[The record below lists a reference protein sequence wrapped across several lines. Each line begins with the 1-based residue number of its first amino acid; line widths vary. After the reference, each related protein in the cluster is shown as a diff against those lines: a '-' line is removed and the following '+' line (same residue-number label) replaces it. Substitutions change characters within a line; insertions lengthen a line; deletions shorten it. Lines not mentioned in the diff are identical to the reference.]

1 MEDTLA
7 PSAHI
12 VDTGVGP
19 AVACGDPHT
28 AALATASEVASVAAS
43 LDGQPSD
50 PCAPSTHEKQREQE
64 AQEGESVPFVD
75 TTSVTDSTPPSG
87 PSPASSPLTQ
97 HVKTD
102 TMPTTTG
109 STGACADNAV
119 NAPPTLLSPHTTP
132 EISVTPSDHG
142 SPASVSDDYPDP
154 KTAYLTPDRNQAYD
168 HHHHQH
174 MHTTLSNQAHY
185 RSPTDSDLIDR
196 LRAYRESEVT
206 TPTLEQM
213 GLDQLDEADLRMLL
227 QNAYEVIQEKDRN
240 LGMAAMMGKDLVE
253 SNATLQAKYE
263 HILSQLRQQ
272 RANRSRQLTPPRRII
287 LSPPPDMIVV
297 ESTEDGAPI
306 SSDDQDWVDFEPSTR
321 PLHHSFPNSPS
332 HGSSFP
338 SVSFR
343 RSVSTHS
350 GLSRS
355 RSRADIEKMSTLE
368 NLNSELQ
375 AKVEAVTKDLKQGR
389 RQAFK
394 HHRRVEKE
402 LTATK
407 NELERTMSKV
417 QDLEDQN
424 RRLIEASKMIRMRR
438 IMLKNQ
444 LPAPGSIPGST
455 MANMA
460 VEMQGDEATIQE
472 MLAEDNRIF
481 EELKERLQS
490 MEYKNTQL
498 TLQRQEAEKKTQQ
511 VAQELTELQKEREEL
526 YTTLSELSDLQTAY
540 SKQAQHVKELEQ
552 SVTELQSTISTMTS
566 RLSQAN
572 SPLLSP
578 VEPSS
583 PTHSLWR
590 RDDAD
595 FKALKTIIH
604 GSNPQPVELKS
615 PGLRGKRQPRRT
627 LLAELESE
635 WFRDLSFFGLPRVLQ
650 QQQQQQ
656 QQDHEGA
663 YDPHHHHHAS
673 PGRRHSNGPKAIRNA
688 FDSESE
694 SFVND
699 VGGRVKGW
707 RDGLQQDMDN
717 ESVCESTHCIRKRRR
732 VYQYGGSDTEGSTYP
747 RADELSGGRMPYG
760 RHSSPAGRGGEG
772 VLRDD
777 DDDSDLEAYQHQQ
790 QRRLHRRRIMDVG
803 ESGDEGV
810 MSDASDPHVLHHQG
824 RHRRPSTP
832 GCTCHLY
839 EDDYHGGCGYSSYD
853 DVLSEE
859 ESVTGWAHFEDFDA
873 SSHGYDKYR
882 DGHYMGYRRRR
893 GIMGMAQGVFL
904 LLRLI
909 WRWCR
914 FMVILSTALGIA
926 IYRGPDA
933 LLTDG
938 HY

>member
-1 MEDTLA
+1 M
-7 PSAHI
+7 
-12 VDTGVGP
+12 
-19 AVACGDPHT
+19 
-28 AALATASEVASVAAS
+28 
-43 LDGQPSD
+43 LD
-50 PCAPSTHEKQREQE
+50 
-64 AQEGESVPFVD
+64 
-75 TTSVTDSTPPSG
+75 
-87 PSPASSPLTQ
+87 
-97 HVKTD
+97 
-102 TMPTTTG
+102 
-109 STGACADNAV
+109 
-119 NAPPTLLSPHTTP
+119 
-132 EISVTPSDHG
+132 
-142 SPASVSDDYPDP
+142 
-154 KTAYLTPDRNQAYD
+154 
-168 HHHHQH
+168 
-174 MHTTLSNQAHY
+174 
-185 RSPTDSDLIDR
+185 
-196 LRAYRESEVT
+196 
-206 TPTLEQM
+206 
-213 GLDQLDEADLRMLL
+213 LD
-227 QNAYEVIQEKDRN
+227 
-240 LGMAAMMGKDLVE
+240 MAAMMGKDLVE

-272 RANRSRQLTPPRRII
+272 RASRSRQLTPPRRIL
-287 LSPPPDMIVV
+287 LSPTPDMIVV
-297 ESTEDGAPI
+297 ESAEDGTPL
-306 SSDDQDWVDFEPSTR
+306 SSDDQDWIDFEPTTR
-321 PLHHSFPNSPS
+321 PLHHSFPNSPA

-343 RSVSTHS
+343 RSASTHS

-375 AKVEAVTKDLKQGR
+375 AKVEAATKDLKQGR

-394 HHRRVEKE
+394 HHRKAEKE
-402 LTATK
+402 LKATK
-407 NELERTMSKV
+407 DELDRTMVKV
-417 QDLEDQN
+417 QDLEEQN

-481 EELKERLQS
+481 EELKERLQL
-490 MEYKNTQL
+490 MERTNAHLTQ
-498 TLQRQEAEKKTQQ
+498 QKQEAENKTHK
-511 VAQELTELQKEREEL
+511 ATEDLKELQKEREEL
-526 YTTLSELSDLQTAY
+526 YTTLCELSDLQTAY
-540 SKQAQHVKELEQ
+540 NKQEQHVRELEQ

-572 SPLLSP
+572 SQANSPLLSP
-578 VEPSS
+578 VEPLS
-583 PTHSLWR
+583 PTQSLWR

-595 FKALKTIIH
+595 FKALKTIMH
-604 GSNPQPVELKS
+604 GSNPQPVALKS

-650 QQQQQQ
+650 QQQQQ
-656 QQDHEGA
+656 DHEGA
-663 YDPHHHHHAS
+663 YDPHHNPS
-673 PGRRHSNGPKAIRNA
+673 QGRRHSKGPKAIKNT

-694 SFVND
+694 SFVSD

-707 RDGLQQDMDN
+707 RDGLQQEMDT
-717 ESVCESTHCIRKRRR
+717 ESACESTHCIRKRRR
-732 VYQYGGSDTEGSTYP
+732 VYQYGGSDTEGSMGP
-747 RADELSGGRMPYG
+747 RDDELPSGRSPYG
-760 RHSSPAGRGGEG
+760 RHSSSPGQGREE
-772 VLRDD
+772 VVVHDD
-777 DDDSDLEAYQHQQ
+777 DDDSDIEALQREQERR
-790 QRRLHRRRIMDVG
+790 RRLRHHRRIMDVG

-810 MSDASDPHVLHHQG
+810 MSDASDPHMLHHQG
-824 RHRRPSTP
+824 RPRRPSTP
-832 GCTCHLY
+832 GCSCHLY
-839 EDDYHGGCGYSSYD
+839 EDDYHGGYGYSSYD
-853 DVLSEE
+853 DVMSEE

-882 DGHYMGYRRRR
+882 DGHYLGYRRRR
-893 GIMGMAQGVFL
+893 GFMGMIEGVFL
-904 LLRLI
+904 LLRLV